1 MGWLGAGLW
10 KGTRAPEGCS
20 EAPEAP
26 GVWLVWALLPLREPG
41 SVAQGC
47 GLREGFQACQLKSGG
62 LH

>member
-1 MGWLGAGLW
+1 MGWPGGGLW

-41 SVAQGC
+41 SVAQGWGC
-47 GLREGFQACQLKSGG
+47 GRVSRPVS
-62 LH
+62 